1 MRCTRSTSLRRIALR
16 RRVEGGILWKWL
28 SVRGEKAHELKK
40 VVVVV
45 VVVVKGEEVV
55 MVVVVETVRGCRGRV
70 IHLVSRLE
78 GMSSHLIV

>member
-1 MRCTRSTSLRRIALR
+1 
-16 RRVEGGILWKWL
+16 
-28 SVRGEKAHELKK
+28 
-40 VVVVV
+40 
-45 VVVVKGEEVV
+45 

>member
-28 SVRGEKAHELKK
+28 SVRGGEAHELQK
-40 VVVVV
+40 VV

>member
-1 MRCTRSTSLRRIALR
+1 MRRIALR

-28 SVRGEKAHELKK
+28 SVRGGEAHELQK
-40 VVVVV
+40 VV

-55 MVVVVETVRGCRGRV
+55 MVVVVVETVRGCRGRV

>member
-1 MRCTRSTSLRRIALR
+1 MRRIALR

-28 SVRGEKAHELKK
+28 SVRGGEAHELQK
-40 VVVVV
+40 VV

>member
-16 RRVEGGILWKWL
+16 RRVEGGILWIWL
-28 SVRGEKAHELKK
+28 SVRGGETHELQK
-40 VVVVV
+40 VMV

-55 MVVVVETVRGCRGRV
+55 MLVVVVETVRGCRGQV

-78 GMSSHLIV
+78 GMSCHLIV

>member
-28 SVRGEKAHELKK
+28 SVRGGEVHELQK
-40 VVVVV
+40 VVVV

>member
-28 SVRGEKAHELKK
+28 SVRGGEAHELQK
-40 VVVVV
+40 VVVV

-55 MVVVVETVRGCRGRV
+55 MVVVETVRGCRGRV

-78 GMSSHLIV
+78 GMSCHFIV

>member
-28 SVRGEKAHELKK
+28 SVRGGEAHELQK
-40 VVVVV
+40 VV

-55 MVVVVETVRGCRGRV
+55 MVVVVVGTVRGCRGRV

>member
-45 VVVVKGEEVV
+45 VVKGEEVV

>member
-28 SVRGEKAHELKK
+28 SVRGGDAHELQK
-40 VVVVV
+40 VV

-78 GMSSHLIV
+78 GMSCHCIV

>member
-28 SVRGEKAHELKK
+28 SVRGGEAHELQK
-40 VVVVV
+40 VV

-55 MVVVVETVRGCRGRV
+55 MVVVVVETVRGCRGRV

>member
-16 RRVEGGILWKWL
+16 RRVEGGILWRWL
-28 SVRGEKAHELKK
+28 SVRGWEAHELQK
-40 VVVVV
+40 VV

>member
-16 RRVEGGILWKWL
+16 RRVEGGILWRWL
-28 SVRGEKAHELKK
+28 SVRGWEAHELQK
-40 VVVVV
+40 V

>member
-28 SVRGEKAHELKK
+28 SVRGGEAHELQK
-40 VVVVV
+40 VVV

>member
-28 SVRGEKAHELKK
+28 SVRGGEKHELQK
-40 VVVVV
+40 VVV

>member
-28 SVRGEKAHELKK
+28 SVRGGEAHELQK
-40 VVVVV
+40 VVV
-45 VVVVKGEEVV
+45 VVVVKGEDVV

>member
-28 SVRGEKAHELKK
+28 SVRGEKAHELKQ
-40 VVVVV
+40 
-45 VVVVKGEEVV
+45 GEEVV

>member
-28 SVRGEKAHELKK
+28 SVRGGEAHELQK
-40 VVVVV
+40 

-55 MVVVVETVRGCRGRV
+55 IDGGGGGDG
-70 IHLVSRLE
+70 E
-78 GMSSHLIV
+78 GV